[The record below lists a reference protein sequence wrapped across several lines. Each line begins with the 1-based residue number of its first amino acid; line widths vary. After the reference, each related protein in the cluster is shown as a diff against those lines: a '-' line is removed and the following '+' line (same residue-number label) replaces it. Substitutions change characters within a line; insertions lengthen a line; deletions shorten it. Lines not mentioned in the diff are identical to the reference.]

1 MFDDFTLWSLF
12 LKGGPVMIVLIVFS
26 VASLAVI
33 VGKVWSFRSFRL
45 ELADGFRKLA
55 GAVNDGGI
63 SAALTLARSDDTV
76 LSKVFLAGHAK
87 RAGGRDEILRSMEI
101 TARSH
106 VSSLERYLGVLGT
119 VGSTSPFVGLF
130 GTVLGII
137 TAFRALAI
145 AEGAGPAVVADG
157 IAVALVATAGGLL
170 VAIPAVIAYNYFVR
184 AVQRISV
191 ELEAS
196 AYEFVEAIFEDA
208 DSGDGGEV

>member
-1 MFDDFTLWSLF
+1 
-12 LKGGPVMIVLIVFS
+12 MIVLLVFS

-45 ELADGFRKLA
+45 ELSEGFRKLA
-55 GAVNDGGI
+55 AAVNDGGL
-63 SAALTLARSDDTV
+63 SAALTLARSDDTA
-76 LSKVFLAGHAK
+76 LSKIILAGHAK
-87 RAGGRDEILRSMEI
+87 RAGGRDEVMRSMEI

-157 IAVALVATAGGLL
+157 IAEALVATAGGLL

-196 AYEFVEAIFEDA
+196 AYEFVESIAEDA
-208 DSGDGGEV
+208 SSGGGEG